1 MEKLTCI
8 TRSSLFEINIL
19 LKEKKDNR
27 KQNFNQGSVL
37 NFLRILK

>member
-19 LKEKKDNR
+19 LKEKKTIEN
-27 KQNFNQGSVL
+27 
-37 NFLRILK
+37 RILIRVVF